1 MKSGSLKIIKYRN
14 GKKVDEK
21 IFYGKKADIL
31 YKFLG
36 QGGFME
42 IVKWIII
49 FLLIIFTFD
58 RMWEAEDRK
67 SIKSR
72 IINFIEMLISI
83 GLIFIILKI

>member
-1 MKSGSLKIIKYRN
+1 
-14 GKKVDEK
+14 
-21 IFYGKKADIL
+21 
-31 YKFLG
+31 
-36 QGGFME
+36 ME

-49 FLLIIFTFD
+49 FFLIIFTFD
-58 RMWEAEDRK
+58 RMWEAEDSK